1 MGTITVIVPFDV
13 DLHYRITSES
23 AADSII
29 EYLDRLV
36 VKEEAELLETDP
48 PEEPLS
54 KEN

>member
-1 MGTITVIVPFDV
+1 MGVIAVIVPFDI
-13 DLHYRITSES
+13 DLHYRITSEA

-29 EYLDRLV
+29 EYLDQFV
-36 VKEEAELLETDP
+36 VKEEAEILETDP